1 MGGTPRRPEIDA
13 VVMSDQALVLLIED
27 NEDDVAL
34 VRRALS
40 KAKVLNPL
48 QVAHSGEE
56 ALEYLVGTGRYA
68 NRSEYP
74 LPELILLDL
83 KLPGIDGFQVLRWI
97 RQQPGLK
104 ALRVVVLTSS
114 NELHDATLA
123 YQAGANSFL
132 VKPVDF
138 EEFVSITNAIQG
150 YWLWTSK
157 SPEVSRPEESK
168 SRP

>member
-1 MGGTPRRPEIDA
+1 
-13 VVMSDQALVLLIED
+13 MSDQALVLLVED

-40 KAKVLNPL
+40 KGKVLNPL
-48 QVAHSGEE
+48 QVVRSGEE
-56 ALEYLVGTGRYA
+56 ALEYLVGMGRYS

-74 LPELILLDL
+74 VPELILLDL

-97 RQQPGLK
+97 RQQPALR

-114 NELHDATLA
+114 NELCDATTA

-138 EEFVSITNAIQG
+138 EEFVNITNAIQG

-157 SPEVSRPEESK
+157 TPEVDRPE
-168 SRP
+168 RPKRRL

>member
-1 MGGTPRRPEIDA
+1 
-13 VVMSDQALVLLIED
+13 MSDQALLLLVED

-34 VRRALS
+34 VRRAFS
-40 KAKVLNPL
+40 KSNVVNPL
-48 QVAHSGEE
+48 QVVRTGEE
-56 ALEYLVGTGRYA
+56 ALEYLVGTGRYS

-83 KLPGIDGFQVLRWI
+83 KLPGIDGLQVLRWI

-104 ALRVVVLTSS
+104 ALRVVVLTAST
-114 NELHDATLA
+114 ELHDATLA

-132 VKPVDF
+132 VKTIDF
-138 EEFVSITNAIQG
+138 EEFVNITNAIQG

-157 SPEVSRPEESK
+157 SPEVVRPERTKNRS
-168 SRP
+168 

>member
-1 MGGTPRRPEIDA
+1 
-13 VVMSDQALVLLIED
+13 MSDQALVLLVED

-34 VRRALS
+34 VRRAFD
-40 KAKVLNPL
+40 KGKVVNPL
-48 QVAHSGEE
+48 QVVRSGEE
-56 ALEYLVGTGRYA
+56 VLEYLVGTGRYS
-68 NRSEYP
+68 NRLEYP
-74 LPELILLDL
+74 VPELILLDL

-114 NELHDATLA
+114 TRITDATLA

-138 EEFVSITNAIQG
+138 DEFVNITNAIQG

-157 SPEVSRPEESK
+157 SPEVDRPEKSK
-168 SRP
+168 K

>member
-1 MGGTPRRPEIDA
+1 
-13 VVMSDQALVLLIED
+13 MSDQALVLLVED

-34 VRRALS
+34 VRRAFS
-40 KAKVLNPL
+40 KCKVLNPL
-48 QVAHSGEE
+48 QVVRSGEE
-56 ALEYLVGTGRYA
+56 ALEYLIGTGRYS

-74 LPELILLDL
+74 VPELILLDL

-97 RQQPGLK
+97 RQQPTLR

-114 NELHDATLA
+114 NELRDATTA
-123 YQAGANSFL
+123 YQFGANSFL

-138 EEFVSITNAIQG
+138 DEFVNITNAIQG

-157 SPEVSRPEESK
+157 APEVNRPERPKK
-168 SRP
+168 SS